1 MGIKSVSLSHEV
13 MPMIKIVPRGFTDS
27 MMAEEV
33 GLSPAELEQM
43 LLNEET
49 TADQL
54 SAMRKSLDSLLKK
67 VDSLTARGTQES
79 RQPAGAECSTSAP
92 PIVYEQLNV
101 GDFDNVEYH
110 LGFLIQWRR
119 RKQGKTTEWRP
130 RTRDSSQSSSIPCRS
145 RVTLKERDLMN
156 SSFERFTMKYQSLG
170 LRNDLLTQLLLS
182 KLQGYPKAVAKS
194 LPKLVREGNFE
205 SLVEALRAKLAV
217 DNSAMQ
223 MKAYLD
229 LKHLKKRGGVT
240 EFCLELERLS
250 REAYPDASEEEL
262 SRTRAG
268 ELVSQLTD
276 WPEYL
281 QLFTTMEIAPKEQ
294 AYDMVKAM
302 AQRCERSKQ
311 VAAAMRNAMEGHAR
325 KSQNGRLRKVDR
337 SHDARQ
343 VQTTVNTLES
353 GSSKLDVRDATA
365 QRRPVGKCFNC
376 NKQGHLKKDCTM
388 PMKNATVT
396 EKVTRSAQQ
405 AEPAR
410 IFTASLRK
418 WICGAVE
425 VDNKCEL
432 VGEQTTTDVHLLG
445 TSRKALLDT
454 GSQISIIPLQVLQA
468 ALESGFDLDADV
480 EEIPLDQQKQV
491 FDASGNRMSFK
502 GAIRLT
508 LQMSDGKKQ
517 RIAAFVMAG
526 GDGML
531 VLGTNALRPLGYDLA
546 QRNCSESVAL
556 PSITVGEQ
564 VPVNERGK
572 KARCRRSKPPCSL
585 FSDCCEKGV
594 HTSRTVKIGTYS
606 MQGPHPRRNFLV

>member
-1 MGIKSVSLSHEV
+1 
-13 MPMIKIVPRGFTDS
+13 
-27 MMAEEV
+27 
-33 GLSPAELEQM
+33 
-43 LLNEET
+43 
-49 TADQL
+49 
-54 SAMRKSLDSLLKK
+54 
-67 VDSLTARGTQES
+67 
-79 RQPAGAECSTSAP
+79 
-92 PIVYEQLNV
+92 
-101 GDFDNVEYH
+101 
-110 LGFLIQWRR
+110 
-119 RKQGKTTEWRP
+119 
-130 RTRDSSQSSSIPCRS
+130 
-145 RVTLKERDLMN
+145 
-156 SSFERFTMKYQSLG
+156 
-170 LRNDLLTQLLLS
+170 
-182 KLQGYPKAVAKS
+182 
-194 LPKLVREGNFE
+194 
-205 SLVEALRAKLAV
+205 
-217 DNSAMQ
+217 
-223 MKAYLD
+223 MKAYLV
-229 LKHLKKRGGVT
+229 KHLKKRGGVT

-325 KSQNGRLRKVDR
+325 KSQTADYVN
-337 SHDARQ
+337 HDARQ
-343 VQTTVNTLES
+343 VQTTVNTLEG

-376 NKQGHLKKDCTM
+376 NKQGHLRKDCTM
-388 PMKNATVT
+388 PKKNATVT
-396 EKVTRSAQQ
+396 EKPKRSAQQ
-405 AEPAR
+405 AEPATAQQAKPAR

-432 VGEQTTTDVHLLG
+432 VGEQTTTEVHLLG

-508 LQMSDGKKQ
+508 LQMSDGKKLI
-517 RIAAFVMAG
+517 RAFVMA
-526 GDGML
+526 L
-531 VLGTNALRPLGYDLA
+531 VLGTNALRPLGYNLT
-546 QRNCSESVAL
+546 QRKCSESVAL
-556 PSITVGEQ
+556 PPITKAKEIIRNVLNSPLAHMTADSDSQRAYEKPWDDKTLIRANDPYHINPYHIWFDLAYLILSNPLSYLIQ
-564 VPVNERGK
+564 PTVVPYLIQSNDMIRK
-572 KARCRRSKPPCSL
+572 CI
-585 FSDCCEKGV
+585 KGV
-594 HTSRTVKIGTYS
+594 TSMVDLILGSCVSLKLRKSSKVS
-606 MQGPHPRRNFLV
+606 VRFFLTR